1 MTFYACRMSGKLDDL
16 TRRVSKGGISGGRGG
31 GESDPLI
38 TLAQESFD
46 ILTILPT
53 YIENAKESIGNL
65 SGQMRVITLRLLTI
79 QK

>member
-16 TRRVSKGGISGGRGG
+16 TRRVSKGGRGG

-65 SGQMRVITLRLLTI
+65 SGQMIVITLRLLSV